1 MRGAGES
8 VPMEP
13 RTGPEGRG
21 PPRCSRLLSEY
32 LLVAGRR
39 SVLARSRSGRQ
50 VRLGIASAGASCY
63 EELGERRGRPGL
75 QFREAYGPG
84 LGASG
89 RPLGVVVLSAVRVQE
104 RGPEFGPAVAD
115 LVAVPGGGQEAC
127 VAEREQV
134 A

>member
-1 MRGAGES
+1 LDLSHQQAADLRWLVFNGKDFVRCGRWSASES
-8 VPMEP
+8 EP
-13 RTGPEGRG
+13 F
-21 PPRCSRLLSEY
+21 
-32 LLVAGRR
+32 
-39 SVLARSRSGRQ
+39 
-50 VRLGIASAGASCY
+50 
-63 EELGERRGRPGL
+63 RRGR
-75 QFREAYGPG
+75 AG

-89 RPLGVVVLSAVRVQE
+89 RLLGVVVLSAVCVQE